1 MALASHPKVIL
12 GSFAFLIFW
21 VLAVFPSLPF
31 LPIGRTA
38 GSLLGAMLM
47 VIFQVLSPKQAYSA
61 IDLEI
66 LGLLFGTM
74 VVSAY
79 LERADMFKY
88 LGKLLSWKSKGAK
101 DLLCRICLISAILSA
116 LFTNDTSCV
125 VLTEFVL
132 KVARQH
138 NLPPHPFL
146 LALASSANIGSSATP
161 IGNPQNLVI
170 AVESGI
176 SFGEFLI
183 GILPA
188 MLLGIVV
195 NSLILL
201 SMYWKVLS
209 THKDEEDV
217 AVQVVAEED
226 VNSHRFSRATMTHL
240 TSFTSQESNHLES
253 AAVPDSPQLQSQRN
267 SGSSN
272 EVQWVSN
279 NAVDSERNSNGLK
292 DEMDGLNSQRR
303 EENSHSM
310 AVEVAHRPSDTNFFE
325 GNEYLNPKLKRVL
338 WKACVYIITL
348 GMLVAL
354 LLGMNMSWTAII
366 AALALIVLEFKDAST
381 SLEKVS
387 YSLLIFFCG
396 MFMTVDGFNK
406 TGIPSVFWD
415 HMEPYS
421 KVDSASGIAVLA
433 IVILVLSNVVSN
445 VPTVLLLGARIAA
458 SAAAISSEEEK
469 KAWLILAWVSTV
481 AGNLSLL
488 GSAANL
494 IVCEQARRIP
504 DLAYNLTFWNHL
516 KECKNHGP
524 IYKNVISESLLSI
537 SSLNHGKVSN
547 LAPASMKLLAFDL
560 LKDQFLATDNI

>member
-161 IGNPQNLVI
+161 IGNPQNL
-170 AVESGI
+170 
-176 SFGEFLI
+176 
-183 GILPA
+183 
-188 MLLGIVV
+188 
-195 NSLILL
+195 
-201 SMYWKVLS
+201 VLS

-537 SSLNHGKVSN
+537 SSLNHGKEINQALQLPNHMTELVTRPVEIDETFKNVVYCGCHAYFS
-547 LAPASMKLLAFDL
+547 DVG
-560 LKDQFLATDNI
+560 